1 MKIIRCSMYT
11 DPLYLTNLI
20 SHTWLIDNEDNKN
33 LIELLRYDCFGFSD
47 ATNGRQ
53 WGRSIAYSE
62 SYHRKIIS
70 DASLI
75 NRIFEKIARVKSD
88 LVEGNRNANITMG
101 LF

>member
-1 MKIIRCSMYT
+1 MKIARCSMYSNPLNMT
-11 DPLYLTNLI
+11 DLI
-20 SHTWLIDNEDNKN
+20 SHTWLIDNDDDKN

-53 WGRSIAYSE
+53 WGRLVAYSE

-75 NRIFEKIARVKSD
+75 NETFEKIVKVKSE
-88 LVEGNRNANITMG
+88 LAKGNRNVNITMG

>member
-1 MKIIRCSMYT
+1 MKIIRCSMYSNKLFVN
-11 DPLYLTNLI
+11 DLI
-20 SHTWLIDNEDNKN
+20 SHTWLIDNDDDKN

-53 WGRSIAYSE
+53 WGRSVAYSD
-62 SYHRKIIS
+62 SYHRKNIS

-75 NRIFEKIARVKSD
+75 NETFEKIVKVKSE
-88 LVEGNRNANITMG
+88 LAEGNRNVNITMG

>member
-1 MKIIRCSMYT
+1 MKIIRCSIYAN
-11 DPLYLTNLI
+11 PVYLTDLI
-20 SHTWLIDNEDNKN
+20 SNTWLIDNEDNKN

-53 WGRSIAYSE
+53 WGRSIAYSDA
-62 SYHRKIIS
+62 YHRKIIS

-75 NRIFEKIARVKSD
+75 NETFDKITRVKSD
-88 LVEGNRNANITMG
+88 LAEGNRNAYITMG

>member
-1 MKIIRCSMYT
+1 MKIIRCSMYSNKIFVN
-11 DPLYLTNLI
+11 DLI
-20 SHTWLIDNEDNKN
+20 SHTWLIDNDDEKN

-47 ATNGRQ
+47 TTNGRQ

-75 NRIFEKIARVKSD
+75 NETFEKIVKVKSE
-88 LVEGNRNANITMG
+88 LAEGNRNVNITMG

>member
-1 MKIIRCSMYT
+1 MKIIRCSIYAN
-11 DPLYLTNLI
+11 PLYLTDLI
-20 SHTWLIDNEDNKN
+20 SNTWLIDDEDNKN

-47 ATNGRQ
+47 TTNGRQ
-53 WGRSIAYSE
+53 WGRSVAYSE

-75 NRIFEKIARVKSD
+75 NGVFEKIARVKSD
-88 LVEGNRNANITMG
+88 LAEGNRNVNITMG

>member
-11 DPLYLTNLI
+11 NPLHLTDLI
-20 SHTWLIDNEDNKN
+20 SHTWLFDNEDNKN

-53 WGRSIAYSE
+53 WGRLIAYSE
-62 SYHRKIIS
+62 AYCRKIIH
-70 DASLI
+70 DDNLI
-75 NRIFEKIARVKSD
+75 NATFEKIVRVKSD
-88 LVEGNRNANITMG
+88 LAEGNRNVNITMG